1 MKKIIR
7 LVSIQL
13 WAVLGN
19 MFPLGK
25 KENKKTR
32 IIYAGFV
39 IFTILMSAVSF
50 FYAYVT
56 GMGLKTINSLEL
68 LPSLFMALTSIMVL
82 FTTIYKVKGTIFG
95 FKDYDM
101 VMSLPVSN
109 SQIVA
114 SRLIL
119 LYSINIV
126 FVLIIMIPMMVAYGI
141 LVQPGIQFYVFSIIL
156 LFFIPLIPIII
167 AAFLGTALTYLSM
180 RFRYSNI
187 VYMVFSFLVLI
198 AMMFFPLFL
207 GDSKQELLEI
217 SQEINNQINNIY
229 PLTHL
234 YSNVVTKGDII
245 SLIIFVAI
253 SLFTFM
259 VFSFVVGKVFKR
271 INSTLM
277 TGRYNK
283 NNGIRRTKSLKSST
297 PLIALYKKDF
307 KRYFASAVYVMNTG
321 FGVVIMV
328 LGAIA
333 LPFIDV
339 NALIGE
345 LNYNG
350 AIKNIIPVFIVFCI
364 ATSCTTMASI
374 SIEGKQ
380 IWIAKN
386 LPVSVL
392 MIFASKILVNL
403 TVLAPTLLASLL
415 ICYTMQLSF
424 IDSLLIVLLAASFSI
439 FVSLYGLVIN
449 LNFPN
454 LSWTNETVIV
464 KQSMASMISVFTG
477 IGMAIIQYFLI
488 MVIGKIVTGL
498 LVFIGILFILSLLL
512 CKRLAS
518 TGKRQFEKLL

>member
-1 MKKIIR
+1 
-7 LVSIQL
+7 
-13 WAVLGN
+13 
-19 MFPLGK
+19 
-25 KENKKTR
+25 
-32 IIYAGFV
+32 
-39 IFTILMSAVSF
+39 
-50 FYAYVT
+50 
-56 GMGLKTINSLEL
+56 
-68 LPSLFMALTSIMVL
+68 
-82 FTTIYKVKGTIFG
+82 
-95 FKDYDM
+95 
-101 VMSLPVSN
+101 
-109 SQIVA
+109 
-114 SRLIL
+114 
-119 LYSINIV
+119 
-126 FVLIIMIPMMVAYGI
+126 
-141 LVQPGIQFYVFSIIL
+141 
-156 LFFIPLIPIII
+156 
-167 AAFLGTALTYLSM
+167 
-180 RFRYSNI
+180 
-187 VYMVFSFLVLI
+187 
-198 AMMFFPLFL
+198 
-207 GDSKQELLEI
+207 
-217 SQEINNQINNIY
+217 
-229 PLTHL
+229 
-234 YSNVVTKGDII
+234 
-245 SLIIFVAI
+245 
-253 SLFTFM
+253 
-259 VFSFVVGKVFKR
+259 
-271 INSTLM
+271 
-277 TGRYNK
+277 
-283 NNGIRRTKSLKSST
+283 
-297 PLIALYKKDF
+297 
-307 KRYFASAVYVMNTG
+307 
-321 FGVVIMV
+321 MV

-449 LNFPN
+449 LSFPN

-512 CKRLAS
+512 CKRLAN

>member
-1 MKKIIR
+1 M
-7 LVSIQL
+7 
-13 WAVLGN
+13 
-19 MFPLGK
+19 
-25 KENKKTR
+25 
-32 IIYAGFV
+32 
-39 IFTILMSAVSF
+39 
-50 FYAYVT
+50 
-56 GMGLKTINSLEL
+56 
-68 LPSLFMALTSIMVL
+68 
-82 FTTIYKVKGTIFG
+82 
-95 FKDYDM
+95 
-101 VMSLPVSN
+101 
-109 SQIVA
+109 
-114 SRLIL
+114 
-119 LYSINIV
+119 
-126 FVLIIMIPMMVAYGI
+126 
-141 LVQPGIQFYVFSIIL
+141 
-156 LFFIPLIPIII
+156 
-167 AAFLGTALTYLSM
+167 
-180 RFRYSNI
+180 
-187 VYMVFSFLVLI
+187 
-198 AMMFFPLFL
+198 

-271 INSTLM
+271 IKSTLM

-449 LNFPN
+449 LSFPN